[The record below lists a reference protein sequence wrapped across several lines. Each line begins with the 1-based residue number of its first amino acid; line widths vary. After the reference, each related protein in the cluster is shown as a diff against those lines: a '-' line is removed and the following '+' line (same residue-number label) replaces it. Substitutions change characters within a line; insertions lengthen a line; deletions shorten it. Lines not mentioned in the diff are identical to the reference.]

1 MKALVASFFL
11 AVVTAAPLSAAPVVL
26 FTDDF
31 SSYGPGDTLNA
42 GDSVFGGNWSTTN
55 GTVDYLARPGYWGNR
70 LCSGQSHCV
79 DLDGSTGQSGLFQTV
94 QSFSNGVFDVLFQIS
109 GNNRGGDDTVTITFG
124 SIVRTIT
131 LAYNQV
137 ANQDDF
143 GSDFSGISVGA
154 GGTTLSF
161 QNHGGD
167 NVGIILKSATV
178 QTAAVPVP
186 AAGGLMALGLAGL
199 AALRRRKQRA

>member
-1 MKALVASFFL
+1 MKALVTSFFL
-11 AVVTAAPLSAAPVVL
+11 AVVSAAPLSAAPVVL

-31 SSYGPGDTLNA
+31 SSYGPGDILNA
-42 GDSVFGGNWSTTN
+42 DDSVFGGNWSVTN
-55 GTVDYLARPGYWGNR
+55 GSVDYLAPPGGFSA
-70 LCSGQSHCV
+70 LCSGQTNCV
-79 DLDGSTGQSGLFQTV
+79 DLDGSTGASGLFQTV